1 MEFPLSV
8 CMTCG
13 MMRGLLGGS
22 LESGPG
28 GGGLPRSVSLP
39 LPQ

>member
-1 MEFPLSV
+1 MEFPLYV
-8 CMTCG
+8 CVTCG

-22 LESGPG
+22 LESGR
-28 GGGLPRSVSLP
+28 GGGLPCSVSLP